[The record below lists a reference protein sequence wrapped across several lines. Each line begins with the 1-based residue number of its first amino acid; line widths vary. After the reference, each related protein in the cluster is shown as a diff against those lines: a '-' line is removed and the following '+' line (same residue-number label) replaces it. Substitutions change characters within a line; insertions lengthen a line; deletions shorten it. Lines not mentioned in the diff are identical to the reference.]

1 MTKRC
6 EIWGYVSQCPQV
18 RFPPYLRTTEP
29 TSSRQPTVP
38 ATTATSAGAPPRSP
52 AEEEVLFIGTQF
64 SNLSTAVD
72 TSAAAACNAW
82 CVCVCFFFWRPLI
95 MRMSPPLSFPAP
107 QLSHFALHHPD
118 LLQAPPQPYSLLHAS
133 TSAPPRPSGTSVSP
147 PPSTQASTI
156 RTLCDI
162 LSTDKHNK

>member
-1 MTKRC
+1 MHSHCYAFGCNDTN
-6 EIWGYVSQCPQV
+6 YSQHTPQGMKK
-18 RFPPYLRTTEP
+18 P
-29 TSSRQPTVP
+29 S
-38 ATTATSAGAPPRSP
+38 
-52 AEEEVLFIGTQF
+52 EEEVLFIGTQF

-82 CVCVCFFFWRPLI
+82 CVCVFFFFSSFFFWRPRIL
-95 MRMSPPLSFPAP
+95 RMSPPLSFPAP

-156 RTLCDI
+156 HTLCDN
-162 LSTDKHNK
+162 LSTDKLNK